1 MLPAEFILLFSCRT
15 FKETYGEAGTY
26 FSVER
31 KNKRH
36 FWHSLDVLIFGAIY
50 VQPICC
56 LLLNSTLILL
66 CALGV

>member
-1 MLPAEFILLFSCRT
+1 MLLSAFVLCFQAGHS
-15 FKETYGEAGTY
+15 KKHVEAGAY

-31 KNKRH
+31 KSKRH

-50 VQPICC
+50 IQPICC